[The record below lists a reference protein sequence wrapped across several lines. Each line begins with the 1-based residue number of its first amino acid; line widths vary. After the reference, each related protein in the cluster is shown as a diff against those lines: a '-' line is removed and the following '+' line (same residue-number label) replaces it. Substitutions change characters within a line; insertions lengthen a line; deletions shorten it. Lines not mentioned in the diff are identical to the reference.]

1 MGWGRKRERR
11 KKQEIQE
18 FFIRKKETNYPP
30 TKIAFP
36 VVLIVSFER
45 KKNSSEFGNQLWE
58 LFSRLARLGMSQLGA
73 ESQTNLFTW
82 IQSYKNIRSQSKI
95 QNYRTSNLS
104 LLHPHANC
112 APKTQHQKITMR
124 PYNSGQISFRHQVLM
139 NCSPKIT

>member
-45 KKNSSEFGNQLWE
+45 KKIRPSLEISFGSF
-58 LFSRLARLGMSQLGA
+58 FSRLARLGMSQLGA

-82 IQSYKNIRSQSKI
+82 IQSYKNIRS
-95 QNYRTSNLS
+95 
-104 LLHPHANC
+104 
-112 APKTQHQKITMR
+112 
-124 PYNSGQISFRHQVLM
+124 
-139 NCSPKIT
+139 